1 MHRDAFSHRW
11 MCGTEAGKKRGGGK
25 GLKGSNVMEISL
37 VLDYRG
43 DNAYIGIAWD
53 GIELH

>member
-1 MHRDAFSHRW
+1 MPFLTVGCVGRKQV
-11 MCGTEAGKKRGGGK
+11 KKGGGK
-25 GLKGSNVMEISL
+25 ELKGSNVMEISL

-53 GIELH
+53 GIGLH